1 MATNSIQHDR
11 QRFSVLVVAQ
21 KALTSSQLRQSLK
34 SLGFTQIS
42 VVTSHVQ
49 AIDRLKTRNFSH
61 HLFDA
66 KVTDMPPVEF
76 VKQVMEMDPNS
87 IMIAVS
93 EEPRIDDVFGL
104 LKAGAR
110 AFLVPPLTVDMIE
123 QVIIQATDGPQLS
136 EAVLHAPDRNAA
148 FVAVI
153 LNNLYRLSVAMRQ
166 SREFKSAER
175 EMKIYNYSLRE
186 SVEMAQLFCD
196 GDEENLRGK
205 IIEGCINRAKDAST
219 RLGRLRK
226 KLRKDRVPGETDEE
240 EEKNVNSQR
249 PGE

>member
-1 MATNSIQHDR
+1 MGTNSIQHDR

-21 KALTSSQLRQSLK
+21 KAITSSQLRQSLK
-34 SLGFTQIS
+34 ALGFTQIS
-42 VVTSHVQ
+42 VVPSHVQ
-49 AIDRLKTRNFSH
+49 ALDRLKTRNFSH

-66 KVTDMPPVEF
+66 KMTDMPPAEF
-76 VKQVMEMDPNS
+76 VKQVMEMDTNS

-104 LKAGAR
+104 LRAGAR

-175 EMKIYNYSLRE
+175 EMKIYNYSFRE

-196 GDEENLRGK
+196 GDEENLREK
-205 IIEGCINRAKDAST
+205 IVEGCINRAKDAST

-226 KLRKDRVPGETDEE
+226 KLRKDRVEGEE
-240 EEKNVNSQR
+240 EEEAASATAR
-249 PGE
+249 SE

>member
-1 MATNSIQHDR
+1 M
-11 QRFSVLVVAQ
+11 LVVAQ

-42 VVTSHVQ
+42 VVQSHIQ
-49 AIDRLKTRNFSH
+49 ALERIKGRNFSH
-61 HLFDA
+61 YVFEA
-66 KVTDMPPVEF
+66 KQIDMPVIEF
-76 VKQVMEMDPNS
+76 VTKVLDSEQNA

-104 LKAGAR
+104 LRAGAR

-123 QVIIQATDGPQLS
+123 QMLVMATEGPQLS
-136 EAVLHAPDRNAA
+136 DAVLNAPDRNAA

-153 LNNLYRLSVAMRQ
+153 LNNLYRLSVALRQ
-166 SREFKSAER
+166 AREFKSAQR
-175 EMKIYNYSLRE
+175 DVKLYNYALRE
-186 SVEMAQLFCD
+186 SVEMAQLFCEGSD
-196 GDEENLRGK
+196 DDLRNK

-226 KLRKDRVPGETDEE
+226 RLRKERTEDDDGSEPPSSEH
-240 EEKNVNSQR
+240 
-249 PGE
+249 